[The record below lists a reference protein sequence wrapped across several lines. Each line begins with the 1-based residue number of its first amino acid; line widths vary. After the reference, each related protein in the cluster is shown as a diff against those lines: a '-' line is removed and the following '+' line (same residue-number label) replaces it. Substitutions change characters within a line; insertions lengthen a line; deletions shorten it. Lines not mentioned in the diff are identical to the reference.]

1 MKPAQDKFTSH
12 IQGLYD
18 GHEVAPPEGMKDSVF
33 NQLDS
38 EVSGSSGLTSKAI
51 LVAAVVVVGFA
62 WFFMPEKEA
71 VAEPKTADEQVVVSE
86 QAEAQEIQREKAK
99 AEKAA
104 AAIAS
109 AIEAGQVD
117 EIDEAVVVKE
127 AVVEVVTA
135 KTESVE
141 VEENIVLSEDVLS
154 EEVATPPAA
163 TVQKDIEEQKTIEK
177 VEEKKETLEWVIPAK
192 LKVDE

>member
-141 VEENIVLSEDVLS
+141 VEENIVLSE
-154 EEVATPPAA
+154 EGATPPVS

-177 VEEKKETLEWVIPAK
+177 VGEKKEAVEWVLPAK

>member
-154 EEVATPPAA
+154 EEEATPPAA
-163 TVQKDIEEQKTIEK
+163 TVQKDIEEQKIIEK